1 MFEGSRAALTL
12 TLLVALLCGALAV
25 PGVAGQSS
33 PTSQPQVTGDD
44 PTLTMTVDL
53 QPNGDARWQVSTSFV
68 LATGAERESFGELAE
83 SFESGET
90 SALGLPAFRRA
101 SQEASEA
108 TGRDMSITDVERRTS
123 PDSEVENGTGRLT
136 VAFTWTNF
144 ARVDGDGLHVDDV
157 FATGADGE
165 TWLPGLEAGDTL
177 VIRSPERYGVAS
189 SSVAPRSRDNRS
201 VLRWTG
207 PATLDADD
215 LSAEFTGQA
224 ETPTETPGGPQG
236 SVPWPLVFIFGVGGG
251 VVAAYLIARHQG
263 FDLPSTPAGGDA
275 STGSNTDGGGGD
287 ATTAPE
293 AVDTAETGGAE
304 PETEAETGGAEPET
318 AGAEADEEVSEIDE
332 ELLSDEERVE
342 LLLERN
348 GGRMKQ
354 ADIVK
359 ETGWSNA
366 KVSQLLSSMEEEG
379 RVDKLRIG
387 RENLISFPDEDVT
400 SP

>member
-1 MFEGSRAALTL
+1 MFAGSRAVLTL

-68 LATGAERESFGELAE
+68 LATSAERELFRELAD

-144 ARVDGDGLHVDDV
+144 ARVDEDGLHVDDV
-157 FATGADGE
+157 FATGADGG

-236 SVPWPLVFIFGVGGG
+236 AVPWPLVFIFGVGGG
-251 VVAAYLIARHQG
+251 VVVAYLIARHQG
-263 FDLPSTPAGGDA
+263 FDLPSTPAGGDD
-275 STGSNTDGGGGD
+275 SPGGNAEGGD
-287 ATTAPE
+287 TTTAPE
-293 AVDTAETGGAE
+293 AVDTAD
-304 PETEAETGGAEPET
+304 T
-318 AGAEADEEVSEIDE
+318 AGAEAETAGAKADEEEPEIDE